1 VEVRDLPPPVRRVA
15 VLSIHSSPAAPP
27 GGGDSG
33 GMNVYIRSVAHELA
47 ALGVESDLYT
57 RADQAGLP
65 PVVDLEPGVRLL
77 HLRAGP
83 EDAVPKNDLHGYL
96 AAFLCSLAHAGDE
109 HGPYDLVHSHYWL
122 SGWVARVVSQRWRVP
137 FVHSFH
143 TLGKVKN
150 AATAGVESPEPH
162 WRLLGEERV
171 TAAADRLVVPT
182 PVEARQLVDLYGA
195 VPSRIEVVGPGVDR
209 GRFTPGDRRAAR
221 EAVGARARHLL
232 VYAGRLQPLKGPDV
246 AVRILGELRRR
257 RPDLDVEL
265 LVVGGP
271 SGPMASG
278 PGGLAKLARA
288 EGVPDRVRFLTPQPQ
303 DRLAQVLRA
312 ADLLLV
318 PSRSES
324 FGLIALEAQA
334 CGTPVVAT
342 RVGGLSHAI
351 GDGTT
356 GVLMPSRDPA
366 DWATAVAGLLDHPRR
381 LAAMRL
387 AAERFSRGHGWD
399 LTAAALLGVY
409 QDLVLPG
416 ADEAGQMLERT
427 C

>member
-1 VEVRDLPPPVRRVA
+1 VQVTDAPPQVRRVA
-15 VLSIHSSPAAPP
+15 MLSIHSSPAAPP

-47 ALGVESDLYT
+47 ALGVATDLYT
-57 RADQAGLP
+57 RADGPDLP
-65 PVVDLEPGVRLL
+65 AVVELEPGVRLL

-83 EDAVPKNDLHGYL
+83 QGGVPKNDLHGYL

-150 AATAGVESPEPH
+150 AATAGSESPEPH
-162 WRLLGEERV
+162 WRLVGEERV

-182 PVEARQLVDLYGA
+182 PVEGRQLVELYGA
-195 VPSRIEVVGPGVDR
+195 APGKIELVEPGVDTDTFR
-209 GRFTPGDRRAAR
+209 PGDRRAAR

-246 AVRILGELRRR
+246 AVRTVAELRRH

-271 SGPMASG
+271 SGPAASA
-278 PGGLAKLARA
+278 PGALAKLARA
-288 EGVPDRVRFLTPQPQ
+288 EGVGDRVRFLPPQPQ
-303 DRLAQVLRA
+303 DRLAVILRA

-342 RVGGLSHAI
+342 RVGGLRHAV

-356 GVLMPSRDPA
+356 GVLVPTRDPA
-366 DWATAVAGLLDHPRR
+366 AWAGTVAGLLDNRRR
-381 LAAMRL
+381 LRAMRR

-399 LTAAALLGVY
+399 VTAAKLLCVY
-409 QDLVLPG
+409 QELTVG
-416 ADEAGQMLERT
+416 ADCHGGRVLEST
-427 C
+427 S

>member
-1 VEVRDLPPPVRRVA
+1 VEVRDPLPRVRRVA

-57 RADQAGLP
+57 RADEPGLP
-65 PVVDLEPGVRLL
+65 AVVELEPGVRLL

-83 EDAVPKNDLHGYL
+83 QDAVPKNDLHGYL

-109 HGPYDLVHSHYWL
+109 HGPYDLIHSHYWL

-137 FVHSFH
+137 FVHTFH

-150 AATAGVESPEPH
+150 AATAGFESPEPH

-182 PVEARQLVDLYGA
+182 PVEARQLVELYAAPPG
-195 VPSRIEVVGPGVDR
+195 RIDVVEPGVDTD
-209 GRFTPGDRRAAR
+209 RFKPGDRRR
-221 EAVGARARHLL
+221 ARAAAGVRAKHLL

-246 AVRILGELRRR
+246 AIATLAELRRH
-257 RPDLDVEL
+257 RPVLDVEL

-271 SGPMASG
+271 SGPKATG
-278 PGGLAKLARA
+278 PGALAELARA
-288 EGVPDRVRFLTPQPQ
+288 QGVGDRVRFLPPQPQ
-303 DRLAQVLRA
+303 DRLADILRA

-342 RVGGLSHAI
+342 RVGGLRHAV

-356 GVLMPSRDPA
+356 GVLVPGREPA
-366 DWATAVAGLLDHPRR
+366 AWAAAVAGLLGNPRR

-399 LTAAALLGVY
+399 VTACKLLGVY
-409 QDLVLPG
+409 RDLTAG
-416 ADEAGQMLERT
+416 AADERVLQST

>member
-1 VEVRDLPPPVRRVA
+1 
-15 VLSIHSSPAAPP
+15 
-27 GGGDSG
+27 
-33 GMNVYIRSVAHELA
+33 MNVYIRSVAHELA

-57 RADQAGLP
+57 RADRTGLP
-65 PVVDLEPGVRLL
+65 PVVELEPGVRLL

-83 EDAVPKNDLHGYL
+83 EGSVQKNDLHGYL

-109 HGPYDLVHSHYWL
+109 HGPYDLIHSHYWL

-137 FVHSFH
+137 FVHTFH

-162 WRLLGEERV
+162 WRLVGEERV

-182 PVEARQLVDLYGA
+182 PVEARQLVELYGA
-195 VPSRIEVVGPGVDR
+195 VPSRIEVVGPGVDTD
-209 GRFTPGDRRAAR
+209 RFTPGDRRAAR
-221 EAVGARARHLL
+221 EAIGARARHLL

-246 AVRILGELRRR
+246 AVHTLGELRRR

-271 SGPMASG
+271 SGPRASG
-278 PGGLAKLARA
+278 PATLAELARA
-288 EGVPDRVRFLTPQPQ
+288 EGVPDRVRFLLPQPH
-303 DRLAQVLRA
+303 DRLAQILRA

-334 CGTPVVAT
+334 CGTPVIAT
-342 RVGGLSHAI
+342 RVGGLSHSV

-356 GVLMPSRDPA
+356 GVLMPTRDPA
-366 DWATAVAGLLDHPRR
+366 DWATTVAGLLDHPRR
-381 LAAMRL
+381 LAAMRQ
-387 AAERFSRGHGWD
+387 AAERFSRGHGWG
-399 LTAAALLGVY
+399 LTACTLLGVY
-409 QDLVLPG
+409 QDLVDPG
-416 ADEAGQMLERT
+416 AEEAGRVLERT

>member
-1 VEVRDLPPPVRRVA
+1 MEVRHAPPVRRLA

-47 ALGVESDLYT
+47 AMGVESDLYT
-57 RADQAGLP
+57 RAHQPGLP
-65 PVVDLEPGVRLL
+65 PVVELEPGVRLL

-83 EDAVPKNDLHGYL
+83 EGTVPKDDLHGYL

-109 HGPYDLVHSHYWL
+109 HGPYDLIHSHYWL
-122 SGWVARVVSQRWRVP
+122 SGWVARVVSQRWQVP

-150 AATAGVESPEPH
+150 AATAGSESPEPH
-162 WRLLGEERV
+162 WRLVGEERV
-171 TAAADRLVVPT
+171 TAAAHRLVVPT
-182 PVEARQLVDLYGA
+182 PVEARQLVDLYCAPPG
-195 VPSRIEVVGPGVDR
+195 RIKVVEPGVDTR
-209 GRFTPGDRRAAR
+209 RFVAGDRH
-221 EAVGARARHLL
+221 RARDSLGVHAKHLL
-232 VYAGRLQPLKGPDV
+232 VFAGRLQPLKGPDV
-246 AVRILGELRRR
+246 AVRTVAELRRC

-271 SGPMASG
+271 SGPSG
-278 PGGLAKLARA
+278 TGPRELAALARA
-288 EGVPDRVRFLTPQPQ
+288 EEIGDLVRFLPPQPQ
-303 DRLAQVLRA
+303 DRLADILRA

-318 PSRSES
+318 PSLSES

-342 RVGGLSHAI
+342 RVGGLSHAV

-356 GVLMPSRDPA
+356 GVLVPTRDPA
-366 DWATAVAGLLDHPRR
+366 DWALAVAGLLDHPRR

-387 AAERFSRGHGWD
+387 AAAQFSRGHGWD
-399 LTAAALLGVY
+399 VTAAKLLRVYQELTAVGAGVAAQV
-409 QDLVLPG
+409 
-416 ADEAGQMLERT
+416 LERS